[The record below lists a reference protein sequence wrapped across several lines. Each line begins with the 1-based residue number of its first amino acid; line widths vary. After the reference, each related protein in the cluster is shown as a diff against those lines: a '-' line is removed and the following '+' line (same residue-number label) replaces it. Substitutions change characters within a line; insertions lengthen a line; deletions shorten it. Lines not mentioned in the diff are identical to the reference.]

1 MFFIGIDSA
10 GRLLTKNLKVES
22 ADQDFY
28 GLPEI
33 ASSFMSSRV
42 SNWFERNGI
51 ESLSEPE
58 FFEVRSGTTTSAI
71 EYCIA
76 SVKLNANSPSDFCF
90 ERLDQIWKKKL
101 DLSIT
106 MAMNRIVGEI
116 AHRIPKTFRQ
126 LEQSL
131 TADFDL
137 RQINKRVFFAKS
149 DSVVVNETLASLL
162 GAFATANGE
171 KTARLCLHSDQGQP
185 IQEMLMIHAEP
196 ISTGPLR
203 QDRDSSVSY
212 HMLRGVLEI
221 TLHHED
227 SRGDESFVIERHQNS
242 PSLSSSLRVPARVFR
257 TIRTLTDSAIF
268 VEVQSGPFTD
278 SDTEWKL
285 KTEKVLIVGV
295 TGMIGNYLIRSLRRV
310 GFEVFGTSRNTSP
323 SDSSLVQLDFQ
334 KPAEFEKTL
343 NSFPVPD
350 VAVFSSGMSILRQC
364 EQNPELSNLT
374 NNVAQVELAR
384 YLLSNGCQRVV
395 LVSSSRVFDG
405 RSPNVPIDSPH
416 CPNTVYG
423 LHKAAAENGFMA
435 LGSQAKILRLTK
447 VFSVKS
453 AILTEWISR
462 LNKGEMV
469 SAFDDV
475 KISPVSLADATQA
488 IEEIMFEESEQ
499 IFQLSAN
506 DEISY
511 FQTAQLVA
519 SEIGADLDLV
529 KPQPAG
535 EKSEIT
541 IDHSSL
547 ECSRFQTVKIRS
559 SEETIRSI
567 VRQLNNS

>member
-10 GRLLTKNLKVES
+10 GRLLTENKKVES

-28 GLPEI
+28 CLPEI
-33 ASSFMSSRV
+33 ASSFISSQV
-42 SNWFERNGI
+42 SNWFEKNGI

-58 FFEVRSGTTTSAI
+58 FFEVRFGTTTSAV

-76 SVKLNANSPSDFCF
+76 SVNLNANSPSDFCF

-116 AHRIPKTFRQ
+116 VHRIPKTFRQ

-278 SDTEWKL
+278 FDTEWK
-285 KTEKVLIVGV
+285 
-295 TGMIGNYLIRSLRRV
+295 S
-310 GFEVFGTSRNTSP
+310 
-323 SDSSLVQLDFQ
+323 
-334 KPAEFEKTL
+334 
-343 NSFPVPD
+343 
-350 VAVFSSGMSILRQC
+350 
-364 EQNPELSNLT
+364 
-374 NNVAQVELAR
+374 
-384 YLLSNGCQRVV
+384 
-395 LVSSSRVFDG
+395 
-405 RSPNVPIDSPH
+405 
-416 CPNTVYG
+416 
-423 LHKAAAENGFMA
+423 
-435 LGSQAKILRLTK
+435 
-447 VFSVKS
+447 
-453 AILTEWISR
+453 
-462 LNKGEMV
+462 
-469 SAFDDV
+469 
-475 KISPVSLADATQA
+475 
-488 IEEIMFEESEQ
+488 
-499 IFQLSAN
+499 
-506 DEISY
+506 
-511 FQTAQLVA
+511 
-519 SEIGADLDLV
+519 
-529 KPQPAG
+529 
-535 EKSEIT
+535 
-541 IDHSSL
+541 
-547 ECSRFQTVKIRS
+547 
-559 SEETIRSI
+559 
-567 VRQLNNS
+567 